1 MTMRRRR
8 ALLALVGGIAAV
20 VVSPAVTPWPAQAQ
34 GMAPTID
41 APTAKGLVEAGGLL
55 VDVRTPREL
64 RENGRPAGSVHV
76 PLQGDDLTFNPD
88 FVKQLLEAAGGDR
101 SRPVALICSGNR
113 RSAHGARVLAGQGFT
128 QVFSVGEGI
137 FGSNLGPGW
146 AARGLPMVP

>member
-1 MTMRRRR
+1 MTMRRR
-8 ALLALVGGIAAV
+8 ALLVLLGCGVAAEASLAA
-20 VVSPAVTPWPAQAQ
+20 SPARAQ

-41 APTAKGLVEAGGLL
+41 APSAKGLVEAGGLL

-88 FVKQLLEAAGGDR
+88 FVKQLLDAAGGDKN
-101 SRPVALICSGNR
+101 RPLALICSGNR
-113 RSAHGARVLAGQGFT
+113 RSAHAARLLAGQGFA

-146 AARGLPMVP
+146 AARGLPMAP